1 MRRGRGKR
9 RRCDWLR
16 ESIYFF
22 DTLPKAAMRWREMER
37 KMNKSI
43 KQLNNEGG
51 EEKERDLKEAKE
63 TYEQ

>member
-1 MRRGRGKR
+1 MIGSVKLFVSLKFCHRLKWDGELGK
-9 RRCDWLR
+9 
-16 ESIYFF
+16 I
-22 DTLPKAAMRWREMER
+22 
-37 KMNKSI
+37 NKSI